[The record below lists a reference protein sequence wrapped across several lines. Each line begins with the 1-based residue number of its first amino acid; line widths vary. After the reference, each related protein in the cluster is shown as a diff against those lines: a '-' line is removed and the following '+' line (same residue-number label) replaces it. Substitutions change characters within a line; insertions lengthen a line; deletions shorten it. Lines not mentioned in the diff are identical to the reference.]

1 MDSLILLILL
11 CHWSLLCLMCKN
23 KRVCAP
29 TFAEAR
35 LQSCGR
41 HQAIPHHYCTHLLQF
56 SHLKKGK
63 KWKDACQFNKYRRD
77 VNKLLKYDLW
87 LIPFW
92 PESIILITL
101 VPLLLLAVEDTNAKL
116 VDFVDE
122 QLVSKIY
129 LRKSLSTKKSF
140 YQIIFLPKNLS
151 TKNIYQPNTII
162 YQKIALPKISPPE
175 KIRYTKKSST

>member
-1 MDSLILLILL
+1 MRCRDPPTHTHETLYGGGDGVKLFLRFFFKRWIPLFIFH
-11 CHWSLLCLMCKN
+11 CHWSLLCLMCKD

-101 VPLLLLAVEDTNAKL
+101 VPYSYWLLKIPMQNLLILLL
-116 VDFVDE
+116 
-122 QLVSKIY
+122 
-129 LRKSLSTKKSF
+129 R
-140 YQIIFLPKNLS
+140 
-151 TKNIYQPNTII
+151 
-162 YQKIALPKISPPE
+162 IALTSSWFQ
-175 KIRYTKKSST
+175 KSI

>member
-1 MDSLILLILL
+1 
-11 CHWSLLCLMCKN
+11 MCKN

-116 VDFVDE
+116 VDFVAKNSVDE

-140 YQIIFLPKNLS
+140 YQIIILPKNLS